1 MKTIYSQAHPGKVVL
16 AEKELGHPGP
26 GEVLIKAKYSAMSP
40 GTECGLLHEAIV
52 PLPTSI
58 GYAMAGEIIEVGE
71 SVEEFKVGDH
81 VVSTIEHAQYII
93 TSELNCTLCPEGVDL
108 KQACF
113 WNLGHTGMYALRR
126 SQIQMGEACI
136 VMGEGF
142 VGAVTAQ
149 LAKIAGACPVI
160 LTGHHDEKLDA
171 SKQMGVDFTV
181 NTKTD
186 PDGLEKL
193 LAELGLL
200 ENGVPVI
207 FEATGNRAALLQACN
222 LVAERGRV
230 IMISQA
236 HGEAL
241 PPIDDP
247 IMQKGASLIGTYVN
261 SKPYKLK
268 RADLLITGTWPPVM
282 GAKLNPYKNCDVW
295 TSDED
300 IKVFLNMI
308 KYGRLNVTPLISH
321 TFNYTQIPEAYDKY
335 VFPHPSKEITGGLI
349 CWED

>member
-1 MKTIYSQAHPGKVVL
+1 MKTIYSEAQPGKVVL
-16 AEKELGHPGP
+16 KEKEIPSPGY

-52 PLPTSI
+52 PLPTCI
-58 GYAMAGEIIEVGE
+58 GYAMAGEVIEVGE
-71 SVEEFKVGDH
+71 GVRTLKVGDH
-81 VVSTIEHAQYII
+81 IVSTIEHAQYIV
-93 TSELNCTLCPEGVDL
+93 TSELNCTKCPEGVDL

-149 LAKIAGACPVI
+149 LARIAGACPVI
-160 LTGHHDEKLDA
+160 LTGHHDEKLAA
-171 SKQMGVDFTV
+171 SKEMGVDYVV
-181 NTKTD
+181 NTKTN
-186 PDGLEKL
+186 PNGLEEL
-193 LAELGLL
+193 IEELGLTDI
-200 ENGVPVI
+200 PVI
-207 FEATGNRAALLQACN
+207 FEATGNRNALMQSAN
-222 LVAERGRV
+222 LIGERGRI
-230 IMISQA
+230 IMISQV
-236 HGEAL
+236 HGESM

-261 SKPYKLK
+261 SKPYRLQ
-268 RADLLITGTWPPVM
+268 RADLEIVGTWPPVM
-282 GAKLNPYKNCDVW
+282 NPDHVRDYRSSDMW
-295 TSDED
+295 TSDQD
-300 IKVFLNMI
+300 ITVYLNMI

-321 TFNYTQIPEAYDKY
+321 TFNYEQIPEAYANY

-349 CWED
+349 CWE